1 MAGSGAVAAKALRLR
16 KERLDDAY
24 IQIFKKNYVLT
35 AGEPTRNSF
44 ASTGEQGSM
53 SIRRPDEEEVRRIIK
68 TYLFSNDRSIPYER
82 LPFQVVS
89 DVLVSKTP
97 LDKNQVF
104 DVLKTHYCYATG
116 GLIVE
121 YHDKEPK
128 KVRTNNYPPHA
139 EIEHVL
145 AWRTMLAIGGGI
157 ASNPRIAISANVS
170 YRDGNTLKPADWF
183 DQLVRDA
190 TGSIRANKSQN
201 SFETIKA
208 GEINKIENG
217 VLRDLKVKHENMEK
231 SVHDVDQL
239 RALENK
245 IDELNTLVNRQH
257 EEYTYDE
264 YLRLRAEGLQKTDS
278 VRDGAMKSVRQNVPA
293 NNELIQVFRRSPDLR
308 QKFLDTIRHYRIDW
322 LLGSQFVGEY
332 SSEILTDM
340 VSRNI
345 NIVDLML
352 NMQKIVTNGMWYSCK
367 SWNQIKSE
375 ACLLRIYQRGNDALK
390 FGVYNSGLDVIIRL
404 FLAYIYNSTDRTLDG
419 QPGKQLLPDYE
430 EFKTYSYTTKE
441 LKRNIETIYNNGL
454 RRTTQGGKMWDG
466 SSYHGT
472 DEDAGTVFHYLKG
485 NPNKKYEMAPGEFE
499 WLRSI
504 FSGMS
509 YNQAYDHMN
518 KNVRYVL
525 NRICVLLNKYIY
537 ERGYFQAKI
546 METPFYKPTGLDAM
560 GNARVSSTLTTLVT
574 KGSPRS
580 SPKRDT
586 PNSNNKRGRR
596 ISPSPRQPSSQHGTE
611 VTSESTDHMD
621 TTDDTSSM
629 SGLRQ
634 VYIQKFVEQY
644 PVQEAAA
651 ATDSSNGGRKKKTR
665 RKKTRRKRRRK
676 KKKRTRRKK

>member
-1 MAGSGAVAAKALRLR
+1 MAGSGAVAAKALR

-35 AGEPTRNSF
+35 AGEPDRNSF

-53 SIRRPDEEEVRRIIK
+53 SIRPPDDGEVCRIIK

-82 LPFQVVS
+82 LPFKVIS
-89 DVLVSKTP
+89 DALVKATS
-97 LDKNQVF
+97 LNENQVF

-157 ASNPRIAISANVS
+157 ASNPQIAKKGDVIWRDANNLQSV
-170 YRDGNTLKPADWF
+170 DWF
-183 DQLVRDA
+183 DELVRDGSWERRE
-190 TGSIRANKSQN
+190 TGESRDD
-201 SFETIKA
+201 FEFIKA
-208 GEINKIENG
+208 GQIEAIYD
-217 VLRDLKVKHENMEK
+217 VLRPLLVDRGKMENADHDMVQLDALNKKINELQNLVFKYNHVYTYEK
-231 SVHDVDQL
+231 YGEL
-239 RALENK
+239 RAKWLKKE
-245 IDELNTLVNRQH
+245 DL
-257 EEYTYDE
+257 
-264 YLRLRAEGLQKTDS
+264 G
-278 VRDGAMKSVRQNVPA
+278 RDGALTTRRQRVPA
-293 NNELIQVFRRSPDLR
+293 NNVLKDVFDSSVKLKRY
-308 QKFLDTIRHYRIDW
+308 FVDTVRHYRIDW
-322 LLGSQFVGEY
+322 LQGSKFTTEY
-332 SSEILTDM
+332 SSAILADM
-340 VSRNI
+340 VGRDI

-404 FLAYIYNSTDRTLDG
+404 FLAYIYNNTDRTLDG
-419 QPGKQLLPDYE
+419 QPGKQLLTDYE

-441 LKRNIETIYNNGL
+441 LKRNIETIYNDGQ
-454 RRTTQGGKMWDG
+454 RRTTAGGNMWDG
-466 SSYHGT
+466 SSYDGVGVDTGT
-472 DEDAGTVFHYLKG
+472 RFHYLKG
-485 NPNKKYEMAPGEFE
+485 NPNKNYAMAPGEFE

-509 YNQAYDHMN
+509 YNQAYDRMD

-525 NRICVLLNKYIY
+525 DKICGLLNEYIY

-546 METPFYKPTGLDAM
+546 MEKPFYKSSGLDAM
-560 GNARVSSTLTTLVT
+560 GKVGVPSTMTTLMT
-574 KGSPRS
+574 IGSPKSTTPDDRGKRARLGIHG
-580 SPKRDT
+580 SPE
-586 PNSNNKRGRR
+586 
-596 ISPSPRQPSSQHGTE
+596 PSSQHGT
-611 VTSESTDHMD
+611 VVSVD
-621 TTDDTSSM
+621 TTEATPSTM

-644 PVQEAAA
+644 PEQG
-651 ATDSSNGGRKKKTR
+651 ATASSHGGRKKKTKRKKTRKKKTR
-665 RKKTRRKRRRK
+665 RKK
-676 KKKRTRRKK
+676 KRTRRKK